1 MKKQIPI
8 ESLRIGMYVC
18 AIEAQWL
25 HTPFWCHAFL
35 VESKEQIAKLSKYCR
50 RVTVDTEREVMLA
63 QEVEQT
69 KNNNIVIKAK
79 SQERQRTAYSK
90 HKTMHSCR
98 TVHSKGVS
106 VLNEIFSD
114 VRFGKSLDTGAAKH
128 VVTELTTH
136 VISHTDAMLYLA
148 QMRKKSNCLAQKSVN
163 VCIFSLAFGKHI
175 GIANKKMLHLG
186 LGALLHDVG
195 MLYVTPEVLAQNR
208 AFTVEQRQK
217 MQRHPQLGVDILN
230 KAPDIPQDV
239 KDIVLCH
246 HERIDG
252 QGYPSGL
259 AERKMSLLTR
269 MVAITSVYEALTR
282 QRSYQ
287 QMYSPIEALQYLY
300 SRRAAE
306 FDERLVEKFIHALS
320 IYPIGC
326 VVETSSGEIAVVVK
340 ACNESRL
347 RPTLELLSGNKC
359 GHKLDLSDRQYM
371 HMEIKAVMSPNDPRI
386 SQILEKLAETVL

>member
-25 HTPFWCHAFL
+25 KTPFWCHAFL
-35 VESKEQIAKLSKYCR
+35 VQSDEQITKLSKYCR
-50 RVTVDTEREVMLA
+50 RVTIDTEREVVFA
-63 QEVEQT
+63 QEVKQAQ
-69 KNNNIVIKAK
+69 NNNSIKTAK
-79 SQERQRTAYSK
+79 SEKRLRTAYNK
-90 HKTMHSCR
+90 QKTMHSCR
-98 TVHSKGVS
+98 TVHGKGVS

-114 VRFGKSLDTGAAKH
+114 VRFGKSLDTDAAKH

-136 VISHTDAMLYLA
+136 VISNTDAMLYLA
-148 QMRKKSNCLAQKSVN
+148 QMRKKYNCLAQKSVN
-163 VCIFSLAFGKHI
+163 VCIFSLVFGKHI

-186 LGALLHDVG
+186 LGALLHDIG
-195 MLYVTPEVLAQNR
+195 MLYITPEVLAQSR
-208 AFTVEQRQK
+208 TLTEEQRQK

-300 SRRAAE
+300 SRRAVE

-326 VVETSSGEIAVVVK
+326 VVETSSGEIALVVK
-340 ACNESRL
+340 ACNENRL
-347 RPTLELLSGNKC
+347 RPTIELLSGNKC
-359 GHKLDLSDRQYM
+359 GHKLDLSDKQ
-371 HMEIKAVMSPNDPRI
+371 HMQMGIKAVISPSDPRV
-386 SQILEKLAETVL
+386 SPILEKLAETVL